1 MERRKPVAQ
10 FPAGVSVVIHNLDW
24 PPSRHPSP
32 TGEGTHSPVKKVA
45 YTIGRYLARK
55 VDDGR
60 RILGCG
66 IAWYLSGALQGPQ
79 LTRHAQVTAVSRPI
93 PVHFVT
99 ARVGLLG
106 AATSG
111 ERLKK
116 TMKE

>member
-55 VDDGR
+55 VDNGQ

-66 IAWYLSGALQGPQ
+66 IAWSLSGALHGP
-79 LTRHAQVTAVSRPI
+79 
-93 PVHFVT
+93 
-99 ARVGLLG
+99 
-106 AATSG
+106 
-111 ERLKK
+111 
-116 TMKE
+116 

>member
-1 MERRKPVAQ
+1 LAAVPTSKPDRRA
-10 FPAGVSVVIHNLDW
+10 
-24 PPSRHPSP
+24 
-32 TGEGTHSPVKKVA
+32 THSPVKKVA
-45 YTIGRYLARK
+45 HASGRYLVRK

-60 RILGCG
+60 GILGCG

-79 LTRHAQVTAVSRPI
+79 LTRHAQITAVSRPF

-99 ARVGLLG
+99 TRAELLG

-111 ERLKK
+111 LESLKK